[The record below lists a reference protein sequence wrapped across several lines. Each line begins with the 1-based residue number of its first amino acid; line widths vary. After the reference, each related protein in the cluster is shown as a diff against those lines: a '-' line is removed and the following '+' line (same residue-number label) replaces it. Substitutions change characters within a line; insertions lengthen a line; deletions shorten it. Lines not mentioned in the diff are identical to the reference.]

1 MKKLTRRLTL
11 REEYFK
17 HLYDI
22 VRPMPRTYHKLCH
35 ELHSKKFR
43 WSVRNDENRCEDG
56 LHLRELY
63 IEEQQLDEDHLE
75 VRGFLKGD
83 CTLFEVM
90 VALAQRMNYQLSD
103 LIEPGDRTNKYF
115 FEMLRNLKLDK
126 FNDAYLGPGSGRIN
140 PIAEAEIDDI
150 LESLLSRTYGYDG
163 DGSLFPLKF
172 RGPKDMTTVEIW
184 YQMMYYINENYS

>member
-1 MKKLTRRLTL
+1 MTKLTRRLTL

-17 HLYDI
+17 YLYDI
-22 VRPMPRTYHKLCH
+22 VRPMPRTFYKLCR
-35 ELHSKKFR
+35 ELHNKKFK
-43 WSVRNDENRCEDG
+43 WLIRNDENRCEDG

-75 VRGFLKGD
+75 VRGFMKGE

-115 FEMLRNLKLDK
+115 FEMLKNLKLDK
-126 FNDAYLGPGSGRIN
+126 FNDVILGPGSGQID

-150 LESLLSRTYGYDG
+150 LESLINRMYGYDG
-163 DGSLFPLKF
+163 EGSLFPLKF
-172 RGPKDMTTVEIW
+172 RGPKDMATVEIW